1 MHLLFVSTSECRSG
15 MDVLHGLQKLALE
28 NLDENFQTTLI
39 NQKLGKNSQKL
50 NAVSSKRMCPV
61 ALRTLEHLGLI
72 KE

>member
-1 MHLLFVSTSECRSG
+1 MNTSEWRSG
-15 MDVLHGLQKLALE
+15 KDVLHGLQKPALE

-61 ALRTLEHLGLI
+61 ALQTLEYLSLI